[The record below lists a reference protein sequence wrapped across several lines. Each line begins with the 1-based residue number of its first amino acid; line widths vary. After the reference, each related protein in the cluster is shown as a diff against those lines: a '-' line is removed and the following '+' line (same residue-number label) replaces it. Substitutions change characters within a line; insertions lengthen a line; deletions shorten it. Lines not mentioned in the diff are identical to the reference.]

1 MCTMMGHPPTE
12 SHGNHYPPADGTT
25 ATPDAHRALNLQPS
39 IRARLTARLRQGR
52 FDRLLAVGCPAAVG
66 SALFVHAE
74 RIVAFPEREAIAR
87 ALRLAVAA
95 AHWPPPNVMSG
106 RVPIHRDNVAAAEAT
121 IDALTLRL
129 HAPMPVNARGM
140 ARLRLVMSDGT
151 GPFYQHGRGDLDG
164 RLGAARAA
172 L

>member
-1 MCTMMGHPPTE
+1 M
-12 SHGNHYPPADGTT
+12 
-25 ATPDAHRALNLQPS
+25 
-39 IRARLTARLRQGR
+39 
-52 FDRLLAVGCPAAVG
+52 LAVGYPAAG
-66 SALFVHAE
+66 SALLVHAE

-95 AHWPPPNVMSG
+95 TRRPPQDLTSG

-121 IDALTLRL
+121 IDALAFAL
-129 HAPMPVNARGM
+129 HAPIPANARGM

-151 GPFYQHGRGDLDG
+151 GPFYRHGRGDLDG
-164 RLGAARAA
+164 RLGTARAA